1 VRERFASAEQ
11 VPDSEVDA
19 YFQRHQAELLREGLS
34 MPQALD
40 EARRQLTAQRRDSLV
55 ADWLAGLRRRA
66 DIIELYLAAQG

>member
-1 VRERFASAEQ
+1 
-11 VPDSEVDA
+11 VDA